1 MSTALDPQKLVGD
14 AMRLGTIERV
24 DLAGATCRVRV
35 GEIVTGDIPWLAA
48 RAGSVSIWCPPSI
61 GEQCLLLCP
70 EGDEENGVALLGLYS
85 DPNPAPASTDL
96 FLARFADGAELTYDP
111 AAHELRATLPGGGK
125 VEIVA
130 PGGLSIDAQGGVTIK
145 GPVSIE
151 GDVSIQGTAKAS
163 TDVIGGGKSL
173 RDHKHTAVA
182 AGTAVSGPPQ

>member
-14 AMRLGTIERV
+14 ALRLGTIERV

-48 RAGSVSIWCPPSI
+48 RAGSVSIWCPPSA

-70 EGDEENGVALLGLYS
+70 EGDEENGIALLGVYS
-85 DPNPAPASTDL
+85 DANPAPASSDL
-96 FLARFADGAELTYDP
+96 FLARFGDGAELAYDP
-111 AAHELRATLPGGGK
+111 GAHELRATLPGGGTAK
-125 VEIVA
+125 ITA
-130 PGGLSIDAQGGVTIK
+130 PGGLTIDAQAGVTIK

-151 GDVSIQGTAKAS
+151 GDVSIQGTATAS
-163 TDVIGGGKSL
+163 TDVVAAGKSL
-173 RDHKHTAVA
+173 KSHKHTAVA